1 MTQHTEIL
9 WGKSSADKERALANA
24 GIVVD
29 KFNPNLDEFSVHVP
43 GFEQWPLIVDAA
55 GNVTPDAHNPAFA
68 AGGFNLERR
77 ILLNATQ
84 DLASDLWGCESAV
97 TLDGLL
103 KESGWGCYSGL
114 YGLVTATLD
123 DKEDVSATIFGRN
136 IELASD
142 IAQLSELARVRINR
156 ALTRLVSE
164 VTRIHQSRSS
174 GLHGDISAY
183 IDEETRAWQAQDD

>member
-1 MTQHTEIL
+1 MTQHTDIL

-29 KFNPNLDEFSVHVP
+29 EFNPNLDTFAVHVP

-55 GNVTPDAHNPAFA
+55 GNVTLDTHNPAFA

-77 ILLNATQ
+77 ILLNAAQ
-84 DLASDLWGCESAV
+84 ELASDLWGCESAV

-103 KESGWGCYSGL
+103 KVKKWRCHSGL
-114 YGLVTATLD
+114 YGLVTVTLD
-123 DKEDVSATIFGRN
+123 EMEDVSATIFGRN

-142 IAQLSELARVRINR
+142 IAQLSELARARISR
-156 ALTRLVSE
+156 AFTRLESD
-164 VTRIHQSRSS
+164 VTQIHQWRSR